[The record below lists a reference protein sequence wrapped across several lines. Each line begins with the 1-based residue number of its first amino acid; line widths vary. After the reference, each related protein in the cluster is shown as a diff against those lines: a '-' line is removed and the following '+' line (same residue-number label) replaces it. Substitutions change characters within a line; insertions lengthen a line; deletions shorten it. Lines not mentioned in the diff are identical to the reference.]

1 MVSAHSQETPKSY
14 LTSSDVARLLRV
26 SPTTVAR
33 WTREG
38 RLGCFVTLGGHR
50 RFERSAVDELR
61 KSLEHARVIGPDE
74 RSQGIR
80 VAE

>member
-1 MVSAHSQETPKSY
+1 MTHAFHDQDRPY
-14 LTSSDVARLLRV
+14 LTSSEVARMLQV

-50 RFERSAVDELR
+50 RFEKTAVDELR
-61 KSLEHARVIGPDE
+61 RRLDHATEHVE
-74 RSQGIR
+74 M
-80 VAE
+80 VAETVG